1 MLNKIKSAYRF
12 LSPKFQSVHLEYKVM
27 PKPRYGH
34 GKPPHPILNSIIDG
48 GRAEY
53 ASLLKGFKKYETA
66 LHEIKDSKEESNE
79 DNPTWNNEY
88 LPGLDIVALYSLI
101 SEFKPRNYIEVGS
114 GNSTKVARK
123 AIRDNK
129 LSTKIL
135 SIDPFPRAQID
146 QLADEIIRKP
156 FENMDNYK
164 ILFDRLGPNDIL
176 FIDNSHRLFPN
187 SDVMI
192 FFLEILPFL
201 KKDVIVHVHDIYLPY
216 DYPQFMCDRFYNEQY
231 MLAMALIANP
241 AKYKIL
247 LPNYFVSQDN
257 ELSGILETFW
267 SHKSLNNVERHGG
280 SFWFKING

>member
-1 MLNKIKSAYRF
+1 MKKIKSLYRF
-12 LSPKFQSVHLEYKVM
+12 FSPKFQSVHLEYKVK
-27 PKPRYGH
+27 PQPRYGH
-34 GKPPHPILNSIIDG
+34 GKPPHPILNTIIESS
-48 GRAEY
+48 RSEY
-53 ASLLKGFKKYETA
+53 ISLIKKFKKYEPA
-66 LHEIKDSKEESNE
+66 LQEIKNSKEESNE
-79 DNPTWNNEY
+79 DYPTWNNEY
-88 LPGLDIVALYSLI
+88 LPGLDIVALYSLV

-129 LSTKIL
+129 LNTKIL
-135 SIDPFPRAQID
+135 SIDPFPRSHID

-156 FENMDNYK
+156 FENMENYE
-164 ILFDRLGPNDIL
+164 ILFERLEANDIL

-231 MLAMALIANP
+231 MLAMAIISNP
-241 AKYKIL
+241 AKFKIL
-247 LPNYFVSQDN
+247 LPNYFVSQDG
-257 ELSGILETFW
+257 ELKDLLETFW
-267 SHKSLNNVERHGG
+267 SHNNLKNVERHGG
-280 SFWFKING
+280 SFWFKINN